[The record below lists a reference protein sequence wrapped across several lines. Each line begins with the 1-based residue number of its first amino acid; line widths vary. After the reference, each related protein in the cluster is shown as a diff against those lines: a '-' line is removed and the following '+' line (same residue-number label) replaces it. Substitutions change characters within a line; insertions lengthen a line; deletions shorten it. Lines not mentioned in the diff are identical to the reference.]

1 MVSYEV
7 QGVFS
12 VHRELHTMLVTN
24 VYERN
29 GDYSCRRVVDPRP
42 LCFKAQAVSK
52 KPTGKK
58 CFGGMGTR
66 LKKIS
71 PKTG

>member
-1 MVSYEV
+1 
-7 QGVFS
+7 
-12 VHRELHTMLVTN
+12 MLVTN

-52 KPTGKK
+52 KPIGKK
-58 CFGGMGTR
+58 MFWGHGN
-66 LKKIS
+66 KA
-71 PKTG
+71 